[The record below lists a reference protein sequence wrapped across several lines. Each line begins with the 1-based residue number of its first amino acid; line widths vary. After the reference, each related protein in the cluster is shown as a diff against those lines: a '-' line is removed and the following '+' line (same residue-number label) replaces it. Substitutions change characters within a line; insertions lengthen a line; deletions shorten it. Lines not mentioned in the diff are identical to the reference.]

1 MRYIF
6 GLTVLL
12 LSKSLYAEVL
22 TLECIPD
29 EPEQE
34 NRGKNVFVVD
44 TEAKTLL
51 LNNDHLFPDL
61 NITKDN
67 FYVEGEKDFLS
78 YTLDISRG
86 EMVYKKVQWL
96 NAFQNPVKRS
106 FTGQCKIVE
115 KLAVNLR

>member
-12 LSKSLYAEVL
+12 LSESLCAEAL

-34 NRGKNVFVVD
+34 NRGQNVFVVD
-44 TEAKTLL
+44 TQAKTLL
-51 LNNDHLFPDL
+51 LNNDYLFADL

-86 EMVYKKVQWL
+86 DMIYKKVQWL
-96 NAFQNPVKRS
+96 NVLQNSVKRS
-106 FTGQCKIVE
+106 FTGLCKIV
-115 KLAVNLR
+115 KN